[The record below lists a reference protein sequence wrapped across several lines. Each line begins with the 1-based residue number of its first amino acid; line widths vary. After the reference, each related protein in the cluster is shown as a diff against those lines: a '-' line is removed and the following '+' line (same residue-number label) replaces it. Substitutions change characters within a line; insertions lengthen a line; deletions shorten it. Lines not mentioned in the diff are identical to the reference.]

1 LKAKKLVHAGLT
13 HLKTIGDFSSVA
25 FSPEKKICS
34 WHRNLKSGSLQVKQG
49 MIAPL
54 HIVN

>member
-34 WHRNLKSGSLQVKQG
+34 WHRNLKSGSLQVKQD